1 MSSKRSKKSNG
12 TYSSHQNNNQNN
24 NQENNNNETTINR
37 ENVISIRNSE
47 RRVKSQVTQP
57 LRSSN
62 IARHISSSI
71 ASSNELKSEKKRKA
85 DKNINRLNIKRSRK
99 SSPPKKKRKA
109 DKNINRSNIKRSRK
123 SSPPKKKRKADK
135 NISRSN
141 IKRKK
146 ENVLEN
152 VLNYYI
158 SPTNSEKN
166 KRTSRLSLGNKSS
179 SSGVRMVLNSPNN
192 SPNNLKNI
200 AQQLGLL
207 SLKNNSLTYSNSSG
221 VPMKNNS

>member
-12 TYSSHQNNNQNN
+12 KYSSHQNNNQ
-24 NQENNNNETTINR
+24 ENSNNETINQ
-37 ENVISIRNSE
+37 ENVISIRNLE
-47 RRVKSQVTQP
+47 RRVQSQVTQP

-71 ASSNELKSEKKRKA
+71 ASSNKLELEKRKA
-85 DKNINRLNIKRSRK
+85 DE
-99 SSPPKKKRKA
+99 
-109 DKNINRSNIKRSRK
+109 NINRSNIKRSRK
-123 SSPPKKKRKADK
+123 LSPLKKKRKADENISRSNIKRSRKLSPPKKKRKAIK

-146 ENVLEN
+146 EN

-179 SSGVRMVLNSPNN
+179 SGVRMVLNSPNN

-200 AQQLGLL
+200 AKQLGLL

>member
-12 TYSSHQNNNQNN
+12 KYSSHQNNNQ
-24 NQENNNNETTINR
+24 ENSNNETINQ
-37 ENVISIRNSE
+37 ENVISIRNLE
-47 RRVKSQVTQP
+47 RRVQSQVTQP

-71 ASSNELKSEKKRKA
+71 ASSNKLELEKRKA
-85 DKNINRLNIKRSRK
+85 DENISRSNIKRSRK
-99 SSPPKKKRKA
+99 LSPPKKKRKA
-109 DKNINRSNIKRSRK
+109 I
-123 SSPPKKKRKADK
+123 K

-146 ENVLEN
+146 EN

-166 KRTSRLSLGNKSS
+166 KRTSRLSLRNKSS

-200 AQQLGLL
+200 AKQLGLL